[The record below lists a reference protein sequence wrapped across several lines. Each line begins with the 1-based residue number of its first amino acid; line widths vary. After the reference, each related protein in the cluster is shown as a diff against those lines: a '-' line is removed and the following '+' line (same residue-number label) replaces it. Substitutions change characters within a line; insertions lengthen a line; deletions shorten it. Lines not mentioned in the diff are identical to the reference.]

1 MFLAPLWYTGAI
13 YDFFNGLMYGSGYS
27 NLSFSDRVRQ
37 NIYLGVSNLGSFS
50 LHCCGLGILYFGK
63 EPLNTLGQG
72 FMFAGL
78 VIQIAALLIFLLCV
92 AVFNY
97 RIIHRGLLE
106 RTNPHVRLIPMTIMV
121 YTFTCYMLVRNVFR
135 LFEMF
140 DGVNGYLVSHEW
152 TLYVFDISVV
162 AIIMLSTFGWYKEDL
177 RMEKFNSNVWYVN
190 GDGDLLPWRDGQT

>member
-1 MFLAPLWYTGAI
+1 
-13 YDFFNGLMYGSGYS
+13 
-27 NLSFSDRVRQ
+27 
-37 NIYLGVSNLGSFS
+37 
-50 LHCCGLGILYFGK
+50 
-63 EPLNTLGQG
+63 
-72 FMFAGL
+72 MFAGL

-121 YTFTCYMLVRNVFR
+121 YAFTCYMLVRNAFR

-152 TLYVFDISVV
+152 TLYVFDISVM

-177 RMEKFNSNVWYVN
+177 RMERFNTNVWYVN
-190 GDGDLLPWRDGQT
+190 GNGDLLPWRDGQT